1 MTELPVDAR
10 AVDLLNRFLEA
21 LAVEDPE
28 RSARALVPL
37 VHASLRAPG
46 GADLSRDLRQFSF
59 KKAHDNAR
67 HYARPVEVTRVRRTN
82 TTALGAGPGAT
93 AGRVDDYFIGKRA
106 GVNGMPAPVKIFFPA
121 DGSAPTIAYMGSL

>member
-21 LAVEDPE
+21 LSAEDAE
-28 RSARALVPL
+28 TSAQALIPM
-37 VHASLRAPG
+37 VHASLLAPG
-46 GADLSRDLRQFSF
+46 GAGLSRDLRQFSF

-82 TTALGAGPGAT
+82 TTALGAGKEAS
-93 AGRVDDYFIGKRA
+93 AGRVDDYFIAKRA
-106 GVNGMPAPVKIFFPA
+106 GVSGMPAPVKIFFPA
-121 DGSAPTIAYMGSL
+121 DGGAPTIAYMGSL